1 MGFFDDLAKNAA
13 LWGAVQASKDKN
25 GKTDPYK
32 AAGIAAGMGNFSFSD
47 RLRLG
52 AMLGSQGAFDTNTD
66 DDYSAALG
74 YSGTDN
80 SWKDFCEDGD
90 EYDVDPEDY
99 DSQEEYEEALT
110 EVKDSWRDECE
121 DGTEYGIDPEDYD
134 SEEEYEEALTEA
146 KYSWRDECEDGT
158 EYGIDPEDYDSEEE
172 YEEALMEAE
181 YSCEDAC
188 EDDTEHGI
196 DSDDYDSEEEYVE
209 SEENTGITLSFQVSC
224 PALDKL
230 NAIKREDY
238 ANERRYQA
246 AYILANEFHTY
257 SDEEHERKEK
267 ERCRFIVEDADHIL
281 AANYFS
287 YKYGFLYAQAIK
299 DHFKLPC
306 SLPEEE
312 ETREMEFAEIM
323 VKIARYDIPLS
334 LEIWAWCLQQF
345 LPYVKYDDYADN
357 DLSME
362 VIDRYYSFPD
372 GYIAKLVHYMDE
384 NPEFYRNFM
393 AAGSAMSNGIS
404 RLIVGAIRERKS
416 AMAEAFFRKEL
427 DKANGQWKEIN
438 RLTGCMITDCK
449 SYEECESMEWF
460 RDRLLPIIKEIDI
473 GMVQDEIPEW
483 EKEIAEY
490 INRVEDNDKYEA
502 WREKTEAVRK
512 QRREEWLQSVKQA
525 QTQAHVGD
533 KTIYTYC
540 GVLLPFSNRAFSY
553 RTEDDTIQ
561 IGDGVIVPVGRDNE
575 EMEGKVVSVGKYAR
589 AGVPYPVENTK
600 FILKKI

>member
-13 LWGAVQASKDKN
+13 LWGAVQASKDEN
-25 GKTDPYK
+25 GKPDPYK

-52 AMLGSQGAFDTNTD
+52 AMLGSQGAFDTNAD
-66 DDYSAALG
+66 DNYSAASG
-74 YSGTDN
+74 YGGTDN
-80 SWKDFCEDGD
+80 SWKDFCEAGD
-90 EYDVDPEDY
+90 EYDV
-99 DSQEEYEEALT
+99 
-110 EVKDSWRDECE
+110 
-121 DGTEYGIDPEDYD
+121 DPEDYD

-146 KYSWRDECEDGT
+146 KYSWRDECEDST
-158 EYGIDPEDYDSEEE
+158 EDE
-172 YEEALMEAE
+172 
-181 YSCEDAC
+181 
-188 EDDTEHGI
+188 I
-196 DSDDYDSEEEYVE
+196 DSDDYDSDEEYDE
-209 SEENTGITLSFQVSC
+209 SEKNAGIALSFSVSC

-238 ANERRYQA
+238 PNERRYQA
-246 AYILANEFHTY
+246 AYTLANEFHTY
-257 SDEEHERKEK
+257 SDEERERKEK
-267 ERCRFIVEDADHIL
+267 ERCWFIVEDADHIL

-334 LEIWAWCLQQF
+334 LEIWSWCLKQF
-345 LPYVKYDDYADN
+345 LPYAEYDDDDAGN
-357 DLSME
+357 DLSVE
-362 VIDRYYSFPD
+362 VINRYYSFPD

-393 AAGSAMSNGIS
+393 AAGSAMSSGIS
-404 RLIVGAIRERKS
+404 RLIVGAIREGKFT
-416 AMAEAFFRKEL
+416 MAEAFFRREL
-427 DKANGQWKEIN
+427 DKTAGQWKEIN
-438 RLTGCMITDCK
+438 RLIGCMIMDCK
-449 SYEECESMEWF
+449 SYEECESMKWF
-460 RDRLLPIIKEIDI
+460 QDKLLPIVKEIDI

-502 WREKTEAVRK
+502 WREKRK
-512 QRREEWLQSVKQA
+512 EIRRQRREERLQSVKQA
-525 QTQAHVGD
+525 QTQAHVDD
-533 KTIYTYC
+533 KIIYTYC

-561 IGDGVIVPVGRDNE
+561 IGDGVIVPVGVDNE
-575 EMEGKVVSVGKYAR
+575 EMKGKVVSVGKYAR
-589 AGVPYPVENTK
+589 AGVPYPVEKTK

>member
-25 GKTDPYK
+25 RKPDPYK

-66 DDYSAALG
+66 DDYSAASG

-90 EYDVDPEDY
+90 ECEDGTEYGIDPEDY

-110 EVKDSWRDECE
+110 EAKYSWRDECE
-121 DGTEYGIDPEDYD
+121 DGIEYGIDPEDYD
-134 SEEEYEEALTEA
+134 SEEEYEEALTEE
-146 KYSWRDECEDGT
+146 KYSCKDEGENG
-158 EYGIDPEDYDSEEE
+158 
-172 YEEALMEAE
+172 AE
-181 YSCEDAC
+181 Y
-188 EDDTEHGI
+188 GI
-196 DSDDYDSEEEYVE
+196 DSDDSDLAEEYVG
-209 SEENTGITLSFQVSC
+209 SEENAGITLSFSVSC

-238 ANERRYQA
+238 PNERRYQA
-246 AYILANEFHTY
+246 AYTLANEFHVY
-257 SDEEHERKEK
+257 SDEEREKKEK
-267 ERCRFIVEDADHIL
+267 ERCRFIVEDADRVL

-299 DHFKLPC
+299 NHFRLPC

-312 ETREMEFAEIM
+312 ETRKMEFAEIM

-334 LEIWAWCLQQF
+334 LEIWSWCLQQF
-345 LPYVKYDDYADN
+345 LPYAEYDDYAGN
-357 DLSME
+357 DLSVE
-362 VIDRYYSFPD
+362 VIDRYYSFLD
-372 GYIAKLVHYMDE
+372 GYIEKLVHYMDE

-404 RLIVGAIRERKS
+404 RLIVGAIRKGKS
-416 AMAEAFFRKEL
+416 AMAEAFFRREL
-427 DKANGQWKEIN
+427 DKAAGQWKEIN

-449 SYEECESMEWF
+449 SYEECGSMKWF
-460 RDRLLPIIKEIDI
+460 RDRLLPIVKAVDI

-502 WREKTEAVRK
+502 WKEKTEAVRK
-512 QRREEWLQSVKQA
+512 QRREEWLQRQSARQA

-540 GVLLPFSNRAFSY
+540 GVLFPFSNRAFSY

-561 IGDGVIVPVGRDNE
+561 IDDVVIVPVGRDNE

-589 AGVPYPVENTK
+589 AGVPYPVEKTK
-600 FILKKI
+600 FVLKKI

>member
-13 LWGAVQASKDKN
+13 LWGAVEASKDEN
-25 GKTDPYK
+25 GKPDPYK

-52 AMLGSQGAFDTNTD
+52 AMLGSQGAFDTNAD
-66 DDYSAALG
+66 DNYSAASG
-74 YSGTDN
+74 YGGTDN
-80 SWKDFCEDGD
+80 SWKNFCEDGD

-99 DSQEEYEEALT
+99 DSEEEYEEALM
-110 EVKDSWRDECE
+110 EAKYSWRDECE
-121 DGTEYGIDPEDYD
+121 DGIEYGIDPEDYD
-134 SEEEYEEALTEA
+134 SQEEYEEALTEA
-146 KYSWRDECEDGT
+146 KYSWRDECKDGT
-158 EYGIDPEDYDSEEE
+158 EYGIDPEDYD
-172 YEEALMEAE
+172 L
-181 YSCEDAC
+181 
-188 EDDTEHGI
+188 
-196 DSDDYDSEEEYVE
+196 EEEYVK
-209 SEENTGITLSFQVSC
+209 SEENAGLTLSFSVSC

-238 ANERRYQA
+238 PNERRYQA
-246 AYILANEFHTY
+246 AYTLANEFHVY
-257 SDEEHERKEK
+257 SDEEREKKEK
-267 ERCRFIVEDADHIL
+267 ERCRFIVEDVDRVL

-312 ETREMEFAEIM
+312 ETREMEFAEIIM

-404 RLIVGAIRERKS
+404 RLIVGAIREGKS
-416 AMAEAFFRKEL
+416 VMAEAFFRKEL

-490 INRVEDNDKYEA
+490 INCVEDNDKYEA